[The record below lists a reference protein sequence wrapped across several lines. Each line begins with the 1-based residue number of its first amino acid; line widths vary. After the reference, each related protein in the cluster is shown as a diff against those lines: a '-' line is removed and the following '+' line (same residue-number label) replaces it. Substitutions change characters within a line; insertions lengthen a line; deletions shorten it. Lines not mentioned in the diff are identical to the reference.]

1 MSKEKKIS
9 TGNTKRAAF
18 AAKQEKEGSKVIG
31 WIIGILIG
39 LGIVF
44 AAYSCIMMS

>member
-18 AAKQEKEGSKVIG
+18 AAKQEKEGNKVIG
-31 WIIGILIG
+31 WIIGVLLG
-39 LGIVF
+39 LGIMFAVF
-44 AAYSCIMMS
+44 TSLTM

>member
-31 WIIGILIG
+31 WIIGVLLA
-39 LGIVF
+39 LGIIFAVF
-44 AAYSCIMMS
+44 TSLTM